1 MSKQIPLQRI
11 KWIDLTKGVAIFLM
25 VCGHTGIPSLISNWI
40 WSFHMPLFFIISG
53 MLFCPTKYTNIQKFI
68 HRRIQTLIIPYITF
82 SIIVLAASENRISD
96 LWIFEGWMNG
106 CALWFLPVL
115 FMTEIYSFFIIQTC
129 STRKYIFIIAI
140 FIGSIGYILS
150 FYNVRLWYNLDVS
163 FSASFFYLIGYLVRN
178 ELKQISSN
186 LFLALLILCINIILS
201 LLLPRTDMAIN
212 SCGWYGIN
220 AINALIGT
228 VSIILLTKWWE
239 EKFTDHNFVSMFFL
253 WAGKN
258 TLIIL
263 GLSQIINIS
272 IKQYIY
278 PFHNT
283 LLKFRK

>member
-1 MSKQIPLQRI
+1 MGMILRI
-11 KWIDLTKGVAIFLM
+11 ASSRIVGQGDIVGRSGYFSLNLSANSVMRGRLDARRTLKSLVADL
-25 VCGHTGIPSLISNWI
+25 
-40 WSFHMPLFFIISG
+40 
-53 MLFCPTKYTNIQKFI
+53 
-68 HRRIQTLIIPYITF
+68 R
-82 SIIVLAASENRISD
+82 
-96 LWIFEGWMNG
+96 
-106 CALWFLPVL
+106 

-272 IKQYIY
+272 IKRYIY

-283 LLKFRK
+283 LDSIIRHIVLWISLWVLSIIIKKYIPEVIGKSRN